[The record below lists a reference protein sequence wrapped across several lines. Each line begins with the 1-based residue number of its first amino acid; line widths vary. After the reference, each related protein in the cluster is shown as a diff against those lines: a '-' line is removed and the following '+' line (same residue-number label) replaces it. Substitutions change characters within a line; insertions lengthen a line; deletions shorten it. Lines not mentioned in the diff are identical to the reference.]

1 MKARRGLTAD
11 EAARRLALH
20 GPNDPGGHGG
30 RGVWRVFGA
39 QVTNRLVLLLI
50 VAALL
55 SYFLGQRLDS
65 AVILAI
71 VAVNAALGF
80 VQEYR
85 AERAL
90 IALRGLVTH
99 TARVRRGGVVTEV
112 PARIV
117 VPGDVVLLGI
127 GDRVPADLRLAL
139 ADDLSLDEST
149 LTGESLPVGKAEGP
163 AFMGTV
169 VAGGYGEG
177 IVTAT
182 GRATALGRTAAV
194 LERKPPETDFQKNIR
209 AFSDLLFRI
218 TVGMTVFVFLANAVF
233 GKGIASSFLFAV
245 ALAVGITPEALPV
258 IVTIA
263 LSTGALRMARAKVIV
278 KRLIAVENL
287 GNVDVICCDK
297 TGTLTEGEPV
307 LREYVDVAGR
317 PDPQV
322 LLLGL
327 LCGDASATPRGRGG
341 APGKSLDR
349 ALWRSDGAASLER
362 ALAAYR
368 TLDRN
373 ELDFTRRRMSVAV
386 RGPEGNRLVV
396 KGAAEAVLAVSRLTP
411 DVAAAMAGRAAGF
424 ERDGYRVVAVAEK
437 PIDTDRTRA
446 ADETELTLRGFLLF
460 LDPPKTDVRDTLA
473 AFAALGV
480 DLKVMSGDGPV
491 ITRRICREVGLPVAE
506 DHVVTGAELE
516 GLSEDAVRGL
526 VRRYDVFARVS
537 PEQKSRLVE
546 ALRATGHVVGFL
558 GDGVNDAA
566 ALRAADVGIAVDSGA
581 DVAKD
586 AADIV
591 LLEKSLGALADGIVA
606 GRRTFGNIVKY
617 ILNTISANF
626 GNMATV
632 ALSSLFLRFI
642 PLLPSQILLNNLLSD
657 GPLVT
662 VSTDNVDP
670 ELLRRPRKWHLEL
683 ISRFMISFG
692 LLSVLFDLMLIVTLV
707 WVLRAGTDLFRTAW
721 FVESALSEIL
731 VTFAIRTRSAFFRS
745 APGAWLVGASVLAG
759 AAALGLPFTSVGQ
772 TYFAFVP
779 LPGAVLA
786 LVAGILVA
794 YFASAEL
801 AKGAFF
807 RRFEQ

>member
-1 MKARRGLTAD
+1 MKAHRGLTAA
-11 EAARRLALH
+11 EAGRRLQQY

-30 RGVWRVFGA
+30 RGVWRVLAA
-39 QVTNRLVLLLI
+39 QLTNRLVLLLI
-50 VAALL
+50 AAALL
-55 SYFLGQRLDS
+55 SYFLGERLNS

-71 VAVNAALGF
+71 VVLNAALGF

-90 IALRGLVTH
+90 AALRGLVTH
-99 TARVRRGGVVTEV
+99 TARVRRDGVVAEV
-112 PARIV
+112 PATAV

-149 LTGESLPVGKAEGP
+149 LTGESLPVGKGEGP

-169 VAGGYGEG
+169 VASGYGEG

-194 LERKPPETDFQKNIR
+194 LERKPHETAFQKNIR

-218 TVGMTVFVFLANAVF
+218 TVLMTAFVFLANAVF
-233 GKGIASSFLFAV
+233 GKGIASSFLFAL

-297 TGTLTEGEPV
+297 TGTLTVGEPT
-307 LREYVDVAGR
+307 LQGYVDAAGR
-317 PDPQV
+317 PDPHV

-327 LCGDASATPRGRGG
+327 LCGDEDATARGG

-349 ALWRSDGAASLER
+349 ALWRCEAVSGLEP

-368 TLDRN
+368 MLDRN
-373 ELDFTRRRMSVAV
+373 ELDFTRRRMSVVV
-386 RGPEGNRLVV
+386 RGPEGTRLVV
-396 KGAAEAVLAVSRLTP
+396 KGAPEAVLAASRLLP
-411 DVAAAMAGRAAGF
+411 GDAAAIAERAAGF
-424 ERDGYRVVAVAEK
+424 EADGYRVIAVAEK
-437 PIDTDRTRA
+437 PIATDRTTA
-446 ADETELTLRGFLLF
+446 ADETGLTLRGFLLF
-460 LDPPKTDVRDTLA
+460 LDPPKADVREALA
-473 AFAALGV
+473 AFARLGV
-480 DLKVMSGDGPV
+480 ALKVMSGDGPV
-491 ITRRICREVGLPVAE
+491 ITRRICRDVGLSVAE
-506 DHVVTGAELE
+506 DRVVTGAELG
-516 GLSEDAVRGL
+516 GLSDDAVREL

-546 ALRATGHVVGFL
+546 ALSATGHVVGFL

-581 DVAKD
+581 DVAKE

-591 LLEKSLGALADGIVA
+591 LLEKSLGVLADGIVA

-626 GNMATV
+626 GNMSTV

-657 GPLVT
+657 GPLLT
-662 VSTDNVDP
+662 ISTDNVDA

-683 ISRFMISFG
+683 ISHFMVSFG
-692 LLSVLFDLMLIVTLV
+692 LLSAVFDLILIVALIGV
-707 WVLRAGTDLFRTAW
+707 FRAGTDLFRTAW
-721 FVESALSEIL
+721 FVESALSEIV

-745 APGAWLVGASVLAG
+745 VPGRWLVGASFLAG
-759 AAALGLPFTSVGQ
+759 VATVGLPFTRAGQ

-779 LPGAVLA
+779 LRGPVLA
-786 LVAGILVA
+786 LVAGVVVA